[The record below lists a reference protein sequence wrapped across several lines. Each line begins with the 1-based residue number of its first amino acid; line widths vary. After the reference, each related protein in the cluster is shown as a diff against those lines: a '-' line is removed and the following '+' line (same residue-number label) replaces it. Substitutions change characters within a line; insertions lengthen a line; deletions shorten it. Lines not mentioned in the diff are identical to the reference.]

1 VNRRPR
7 LELHGSNASAEEAA
21 AVTAAIEQFLRDT
34 VPPPAPPAEV
44 ESAWVRAARREAVAR
59 EPDLD
64 RW

>member
-7 LELHGSNASAEEAA
+7 LELHGSSASPEEAA
-21 AVTAAIEQFLRDT
+21 AVIAAIEQFLRDT

-44 ESAWVRAARREAVAR
+44 ESRWVRGARLEAVER
-59 EPDLD
+59 DPD